1 MISFIILCYNQEDTI
16 KLAIESVLLSETAH
30 EVIVLDNGS
39 TDNSLLII
47 EKMNCKL
54 IKVNA
59 LKNKSKAR
67 NIGINLA
74 TGKYIRFLDGDDYF
88 DDLTLKQEVEYIANN
103 NINDDLIFTKHITS
117 ENNLMFYK
125 DYEINSFGGIA
136 NYYVKKDFLIQ
147 NKIFFDEEKFFYFF
161 DDSFFYSHLFLNAKT
176 INKDLLND
184 NFFHSYVCI
193 KKEKTSSDLM
203 VLSTEEIIEYGSLI
217 EDFVNYLKENFC
229 NKNDLITKEIKSIY
243 EKYITY
249 YYGELKRRFY
259 D

>member
-1 MISFIILCYNQEDTI
+1 MITFIILCYNQEDTI
-16 KLAIESVLLSETAH
+16 KSAIESVILSGITH
-30 EVIVLDNGS
+30 EIIVLDNGS
-39 TDNSLLII
+39 TDNSISII
-47 EKMNCKL
+47 EKMDCKL

-59 LKNKSKAR
+59 FKNKSKAR
-67 NIGINLA
+67 NIGIKMAKEN
-74 TGKYIRFLDGDDYF
+74 YIRFLDGDDYF
-88 DDLTLKQEVEYIANN
+88 DEINLKKEIEYMIEN
-103 NINDDLIFTKHITS
+103 NIKDDLIFTKHLTIY
-117 ENNLMFYK
+117 NGLMFHK
-125 DYEINSFGGIA
+125 NYEVNSFGGIA

-217 EDFVNYLKENFC
+217 EDFVNYLKKNFC
-229 NKNDLITKEIKSIY
+229 NKNDVITKEIKSIC